1 MSDVRV
7 PTHEQI
13 EQRAYELYLKRGC
26 DPEKE
31 LEDWLGAETGLLLE
45 IEVQNQSARAAK
57 MTKVKGIGMI
67 P

>member
-26 DPEKE
+26 DPGKE